1 MKMELSKKSKEK
13 KLESI
18 EHMRM
23 KLYFQDNLPNDNNI
37 TKIELECMI
46 GNRRADLYGELFDG
60 KKSFLRQKLV
70 IQ

>member
-1 MKMELSKKSKEK
+1 MKMELSKKSEEK